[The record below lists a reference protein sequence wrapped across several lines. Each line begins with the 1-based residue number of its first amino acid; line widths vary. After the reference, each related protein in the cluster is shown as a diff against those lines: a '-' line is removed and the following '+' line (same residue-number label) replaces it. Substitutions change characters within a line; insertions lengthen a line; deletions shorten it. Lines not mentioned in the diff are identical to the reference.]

1 MKTLLV
7 IALVHCVALLVQGAA
22 GELLPLFNSRNRIF
36 FSLPPRGVKPR
47 FCLFVSNKIMNPP
60 YGGAAAPRKAHKT
73 DYYFPLSFLARFSF
87 CLDGWTSFR
96 GSCYYLGN
104 SADSWANAEDFCG
117 SFGASLASVHNI
129 WEYSF
134 LQRLMKTAG
143 HSFAW
148 IGGYYFEGAWRWEDG
163 TPFDYDNWD
172 KEDSP
177 DLFQCLQ
184 MDSQV
189 GQGWSSHDC
198 STPFPFLCKLNPNC

>member
-7 IALVHCVALLVQGAA
+7 IALVHCVALLIQGAA
-22 GELLPLFNSRNRIF
+22 VPPADAEPQEAKTAPEPDAVPANSANR
-36 FSLPPRGVKPR
+36 
-47 FCLFVSNKIMNPP
+47 
-60 YGGAAAPRKAHKT
+60 AALRQ
-73 DYYFPLSFLARFSF
+73 ARFSF

-104 SADSWANAEDFCG
+104 SADSWAYAEVGQHLFMT
-117 SFGASLASVHNI
+117 SAAAFGASLASVHNI

-184 MDSQV
+184 MDSQA